1 MSTRPDVI
9 RRLDCEIHA
18 KEAWWSRREAGK
30 WATICE
36 RARYRCEYCN
46 KDMLASRND
55 YLSMQSDHIVPK
67 SDGGSDDVKNQ
78 ALSCAPCNGK
88 RLKGAW
94 NPESV
99 VGNNA
104 SRKQK
109 IQAVKQYLKD
119 KSADLDKIL
128 SKYRQIVGYPL
139 SHQQCGCCE

>member
-1 MSTRPDVI
+1 MSMRQDVI
-9 RRLDCEIHA
+9 DRLDSEIHA
-18 KEAWWSRREAGK
+18 KEAWWRRRVAKE
-30 WATICE
+30 WATVCE

-46 KDMLASRND
+46 KDMLVSLND
-55 YLSMQSDHIVPK
+55 YLSIQADHIIPK
-67 SDGGSDDVKNQ
+67 SAGGSDDVNNQ

-88 RLKGAW
+88 RLKDRW

-109 IQAVKQYLKD
+109 IQAVRQHLKD
-119 KSADLDKIL
+119 KRADLDKIL
-128 SKYRQIVGYPL
+128 SKYRQIVGYPS